1 MEAAKKM
8 EDAIIQE
15 FLNKNNIFAV
25 VGASRD
31 PKKYGHQIF
40 KDLKEAGYRVY
51 PLNPQ
56 AERILGEDCYRSLRE
71 LPQKPD
77 IVDVV
82 VPPKVTEK
90 IVREC
95 NSLGIKKIWLQPGSE
110 SKEIIEFC
118 QKNNIQV
125 VHSVCVMIERKKA

>member
-1 MEAAKKM
+1 ME
-8 EDAIIQE
+8 EGIIQE
-15 FLNKNNIFAV
+15 FLNKNNIFVV

-31 PKKYGHQIF
+31 PKKYGHQVF

-51 PLNPQ
+51 PLNPR
-56 AERILGEDCYRSLRE
+56 AERILGEECYHSLRE

-95 NSLGIKKIWLQPGSE
+95 NGLGIKKIWLQPGSE
-110 SKEIIEFC
+110 SKGILDFC
-118 QKNNIQV
+118 QENNIQV
-125 VHSVCVMIERKKA
+125 VHSVCVMLERKKE